1 MLKLNGIFPPLP
13 TSFDDR
19 QELSTERMAFNI
31 GQLKNHRLA
40 GFLILGSNGEL
51 VMLSREEKIR
61 VYNAAREAI
70 GNELVMLAGTGAEST
85 RETILLTR
93 EAANAGADA
102 VLVLNPSYYKG
113 LMTTEALKSHYHAVA
128 EASHIPVLIYNMP
141 ANSGIDMT
149 ADQIIAIADHENI
162 KGLKDSGG
170 NIAKMGDIIRQA
182 KPGFQVLAGSAGFLL
197 PALTV
202 GAVGGILALANIAP
216 QPCIDIAEAFER
228 GDLAAARAIQ
238 LEMIPVNAAVTARWG
253 VPALKA
259 AMDHLGF
266 YGGPSRSPIQ
276 SLRPEIVAQLVDL
289 LRKHK
294 IDKN

>member
-1 MLKLNGIFPPLP
+1 MISLTGIFPPLP
-13 TSFDDR
+13 TSYDDN
-19 QELSTERMAFNI
+19 QEVSTERIAFNI
-31 GQLKNHRLA
+31 SNLKQYGLA

-51 VMLSREEKIR
+51 VMLSREEKIK

-70 GNELVMLAGTGAEST
+70 GSDKIMLAGTGAEST
-85 RETILLTR
+85 REAILLTR
-93 EAANAGADA
+93 EAAKAGADA

-113 LMTTEALKSHYHAVA
+113 LMTIDALRAHYHAVA
-128 EASHIPVLIYNMP
+128 DASPVPVLIYNMP

-149 ADQIIAIADHENI
+149 ADQIISIAEHENI
-162 KGLKDSGG
+162 AGLKDSGG
-170 NIAKMGDIIRQA
+170 NIVKMGDIIRQA

-216 QPCIDIAEAFER
+216 DQCIAIAESFER
-228 GDLAAARAIQ
+228 GDLAAARALQ
-238 LEMIPVNAAVTARWG
+238 HEMIPVNTAVTARWG

-259 AMDHLGF
+259 AMDNLGL

-276 SLRPEIVAQLVDL
+276 PLKPEIKEQLAEL
-289 LRKHK
+289 LKRHK
-294 IDKN
+294 ICNF